1 MADLRIGTATSAPA
15 AGTLKLGS
23 TDISKI
29 YSGSTLV
36 WPISSS
42 ADPFNP
48 INGTATF
55 IHADNGVITLYDTSW
70 NTVSPSNPFATTP
83 NSNYTVAASSQGYT
97 KIILSGLV
105 GREAVLY
112 SINNGQNFS
121 APSSGSF
128 DAVWGGIFGS
138 ISGDTIL
145 AIQSVLN
152 QPVNALLISTDAGEN
167 FNASSYYTL
176 PSHPNTPSYSS
187 SGNFTNEFKSSAIS
201 SGGKY
206 IAFCARGTDSSGSYR
221 DYSFWSNDYGI
232 TFNNF
237 NYNGIYIDEVLPI
250 ISGNGRI
257 ICAMNTNNM
266 ANSLYSDDYGATWT
280 TKDYSNI
287 GAQNP
292 FTARACMSENGQYY
306 MFSQTNSNTSPSG
319 TCIVVYGNN
328 YAVSFDTT
336 TPKYLT
342 NSFCPQTVFMVSN
355 GQFQGYIDEG
365 STSPTY
371 ELSTDFGSTWSST
384 PSAGSIGQGPTFLI
398 DV

>member
-1 MADLRIGTATSAPA
+1 MGDLRIGTAATAPA
-15 AGTLKLGS
+15 VGTLKLGS

-36 WPISSS
+36 WPVSSS

-48 INGTATF
+48 INGTSTF
-55 IHADNGVITLYDTSW
+55 IHANNGVITLYDTSW

-83 NSNYTVAASSQGYT
+83 NSNYAVAASSQSYT
-97 KIILSGLV
+97 KIILSGRIT
-105 GREAVLY
+105 REAVLY
-112 SINNGQNFS
+112 STNNGQNFS
-121 APSSGSF
+121 APASGSF
-128 DAVWGGIFGS
+128 DARSAGIFGS

-145 AIQSVLN
+145 AIPSVFN
-152 QPVNALLISTDAGEN
+152 QPANALLISVNAGQD
-167 FNASSYYTL
+167 FNANSYYTL
-176 PSHPNTPSYSS
+176 PSHPSIPSYSS
-187 SGNFTNEFKSSAIS
+187 SGNFLNVFKAAAIS

-206 IAFCARGTDSSGSYR
+206 IAFYARGTDTTGNYR
-221 DYSFWSNDYGI
+221 DYSFWSNDYGV

-237 NYNGIYIDEVLPI
+237 NYNGIYIEKVLPI

-257 ICAMNTNNM
+257 ICAMNTGDM

-287 GAQNP
+287 GAP
-292 FTARACMSENGQYY
+292 SPSSSRSRMSENGQYY
-306 MFSQTNSNTSPSG
+306 MFAQSTPSTTPTG

-342 NSFCPQTVFMVSN
+342 NNLCPQNVFMVSN

-365 STSPTY
+365 SSSPTY
-371 ELSTDFGSTWSST
+371 EISTNFGSTWSST
-384 PSAGSIGQGPTFLI
+384 PSPGAIGSGPTFLI

>member
-1 MADLRIGTATSAPA
+1 
-15 AGTLKLGS
+15 
-23 TDISKI
+23 
-29 YSGSTLV
+29 
-36 WPISSS
+36 
-42 ADPFNP
+42 
-48 INGTATF
+48 
-55 IHADNGVITLYDTSW
+55 
-70 NTVSPSNPFATTP
+70 
-83 NSNYTVAASSQGYT
+83 
-97 KIILSGLV
+97 
-105 GREAVLY
+105 
-112 SINNGQNFS
+112 
-121 APSSGSF
+121 
-128 DAVWGGIFGS
+128 
-138 ISGDTIL
+138 
-145 AIQSVLN
+145 
-152 QPVNALLISTDAGEN
+152 
-167 FNASSYYTL
+167 
-176 PSHPNTPSYSS
+176 
-187 SGNFTNEFKSSAIS
+187 
-201 SGGKY
+201 
-206 IAFCARGTDSSGSYR
+206 
-221 DYSFWSNDYGI
+221 
-232 TFNNF
+232 
-237 NYNGIYIDEVLPI
+237 
-250 ISGNGRI
+250 
-257 ICAMNTNNM
+257 MNTNNM

-328 YAVSFDTT
+328 YAVSFDTK